1 MMVVS
6 IAPAVRVA
14 ISEAFDLPPGAVKVG
29 QVVAGL
35 RKLGFDQVFGESGAW
50 CTESKVGISLFVC
63 IINFFLNLN

>member
-35 RKLGFDQVFGESGAW
+35 RKLGFDQVFGKSGASLANLAW
-50 CTESKVGISLFVC
+50 CTKIKGWHLF
-63 IINFFLNLN
+63 I